1 MAKTDKE
8 LTAEIVSTY
17 VTSWNGNGKTSPVN
31 FTELT
36 DLIKSVHKTLR
47 ELPETNEK

>member
-17 VTSWNGNGKTSPVN
+17 ITSWNARDKSNPVN
-31 FTELT
+31 KPQLI
-36 DLIKSVHKTLR
+36 DLIQTVHRTIQ